1 MIVVGIFSLPYAAAL
16 LRRKAQI
23 VSFEGVT
30 FSIKANTFSLGWV
43 YAVNFLIIAFTLGL
57 GLPIAQMRLWRY
69 IFKRLEAEGE
79 IDIASIRQ
87 NADKGPK
94 SGEGLADAFDI
105 GNVI

>member
-1 MIVVGIFSLPYAAAL
+1 
-16 LRRKAQI
+16 AQI